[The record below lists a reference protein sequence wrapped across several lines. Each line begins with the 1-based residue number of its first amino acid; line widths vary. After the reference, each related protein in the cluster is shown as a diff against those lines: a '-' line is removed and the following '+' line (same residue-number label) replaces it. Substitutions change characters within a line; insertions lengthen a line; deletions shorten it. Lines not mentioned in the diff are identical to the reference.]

1 MIASSSSP
9 ETFSALQVAKFKMLI
24 LLWLS
29 TFLVMHMSELKCVKR
44 TKLIFA
50 FIYTSCLMEIVS
62 TFYLKGMLFQFWL
75 CNNLL
80 KQTCFSFSEVC
91 KDSFNKAISFS
102 IPFFSSDIEFNLS
115 CNMFRSFSAD
125 EIFSSK
131 TERLLSRS
139 FFSCSILSS
148 LLFNSWETKQKCN

>member
-9 ETFSALQVAKFKMLI
+9 ETFSAFSSE
-24 LLWLS
+24 WLS
-29 TFLVMHMSELKCVKR
+29 TFLVMHMWELKCVKR

-148 LLFNSWETKQKCN
+148 LLFNSWETKQKYN

>member
-24 LLWLS
+24 LLS
-29 TFLVMHMSELKCVKR
+29 DSVHFLWCTCENWNV
-44 TKLIFA
+44 FA
-50 FIYTSCLMEIVS
+50 LIYTSCLMEIVS